1 VCACCLGGL
10 HLRDHVNLGCSVHPQ
25 RPRNESFLFADLAG
39 YTALTEAHGDEH
51 AADAAAEFCAA
62 VRTLLKEHGAEE
74 VKAIGDAM
82 LLRVDDPDQAVRL
95 AARIVTGYGARHRT
109 LGIRVG
115 VHTGTA
121 VRRGEDWF
129 GSAVNLASR
138 VADLAGS
145 GEVLLTDPTRQALGA
160 ALAVR
165 ELGPRKFKNVAEPLR
180 VYSLGL
186 EHDAARLPVDPVCR
200 MAVDPLR
207 AAAQQTVGDVEYF
220 ICSPECARAFAA
232 DPGRYISPA

>member
-1 VCACCLGGL
+1 
-10 HLRDHVNLGCSVHPQ
+10 VHPQ

-62 VRTLLKEHGAEE
+62 VRTLLEEHGAEE

-121 VRRGEDWF
+121 VRRGNDWF

-145 GEVLLTDPTRQALGA
+145 GEVLLTDATRQALGT

-186 EHDAARLPVDPVCR
+186 EHDAARLPVDPVCH

-207 AAAQQTVGDVEYF
+207 AAARQTVGDVEYF

-232 DPGRYISPA
+232 DPGRYISAA